1 MTRPLRVLIEGIVP
15 ESVLAVKGYM
25 PRKYLAELI
34 FFEFGKFDGSQ
45 SGRRC
50 QQACKRAAN
59 ALEQNNK
66 FDV

>member
-1 MTRPLRVLIEGIVP
+1 VTSG
-15 ESVLAVKGYM
+15 
-25 PRKYLAELI
+25 RKYLAELI

-50 QQACKRAAN
+50 QQACERAAN